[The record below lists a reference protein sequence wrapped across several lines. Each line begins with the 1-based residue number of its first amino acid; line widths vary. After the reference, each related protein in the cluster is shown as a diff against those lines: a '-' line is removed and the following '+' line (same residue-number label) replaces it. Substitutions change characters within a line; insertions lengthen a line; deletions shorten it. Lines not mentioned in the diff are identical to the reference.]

1 MKQTFKLAGM
11 ALATATAM
19 ALAAPVLAESVDAP
33 AADAPRVVKRVMVLN
48 GSGGGHEAMAMGGG
62 MLHQLSPEGRDIM
75 RQAMASG
82 PREVNR
88 DAVKT
93 ARKKMLDLL
102 SADKLDVAALRNAMT
117 EERSIA
123 ARQQEANQAAMLAAF
138 QKLSAA
144 DRKAFA
150 VSMHG
155 MHRKLHI
162 RTMGGDD
169 RMNML
174 RERLKTMHKGHGDVP
189 PPPPPP
195 TGG

>member
-1 MKQTFKLAGM
+1 MKLTRKLAGV
-11 ALATATAM
+11 ALAV
-19 ALAAPVLAESVDAP
+19 ALAAPALAEAADAP

-48 GSGGGHEAMAMGGG
+48 GSGSGHEAMAMGGG

-88 DAVKT
+88 AAVKA
-93 ARKKMLDLL
+93 ARNKMLDVL
-102 SADKLDVAALRNAMT
+102 AAEKLDVAALRNAMT

-150 VSMHG
+150 ASMQG

-162 RTMGGDD
+162 RTRGGDD
-169 RMNML
+169 RMIEL
-174 RERLKTMHKGHGDVP
+174 RERLKTMHKGHGDMP

-195 TGG
+195 PAGG

>member
-1 MKQTFKLAGM
+1 MKLTRKLAGV
-11 ALATATAM
+11 ALAV
-19 ALAAPVLAESVDAP
+19 ALAAPALAEAADAP

-48 GSGGGHEAMAMGGG
+48 GAGSGHEAMAMGGG

-88 DAVKT
+88 AAVKA
-93 ARKKMLDLL
+93 ARNKMLDVL
-102 SADKLDVAALRNAMT
+102 AAEKLDVAALRNAMT

-150 VSMHG
+150 ASMQG

-162 RTMGGDD
+162 RTMGGGD
-169 RMNML
+169 RMIEL
-174 RERLKTMHKGHGDVP
+174 RERLKTMHKGHGDMP
-189 PPPPPP
+189 PPPPA
-195 TGG
+195 GG